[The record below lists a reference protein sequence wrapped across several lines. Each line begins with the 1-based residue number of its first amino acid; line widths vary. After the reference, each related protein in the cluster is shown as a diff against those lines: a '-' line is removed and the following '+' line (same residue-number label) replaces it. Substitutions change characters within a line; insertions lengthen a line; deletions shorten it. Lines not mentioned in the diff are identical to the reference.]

1 MNQITEYLGVTLL
14 ALALAVIHPALAV
27 GWVGLYLL
35 VSSVLAQMFGQSP
48 RE

>member
-1 MNQITEYLGVTLL
+1 MTQIGEYLGVTLL
-14 ALALAVIHPALAV
+14 AVALAFVHPALAV

-48 RE
+48 RD